1 MFKEK
6 AAKLLKSNSEL
17 INASDLSEF
26 SIEELEKTGIH
37 PAFIKYLWA
46 EKIPS
51 SNGENDGQFLFSKN
65 EINIGLKKAAV
76 FNLNF
81 LFNPVFLLKKILFV
95 KDKPINEESFEDL
108 KNRVYYFRYY
118 IDILIKLYKSDKL
131 NSESYDETMSKIQKK
146 LFSVNYNSLITD
158 GVDALNHFFNH
169 GEHYSGLDPE
179 CMKLFLL
186 SRDLKDSFD
195 KLIPHY
201 NGKDQLSIWKIKD
214 VLTGSEESVF
224 DARFDITREIKTQS
238 ATRPSLKTDVQEIK
252 TPEEGSGVSEV
263 GVQNNNQ
270 SFEASASV
278 ENEKKTESVE
288 TKNSTT
294 GVTNSKPKMASIS
307 VEELIS
313 QPRKK
318 IEFESVDDEVKQP
331 FEVDEDAK
339 QIIATLPSIHDM
351 EAIKVFEDEPVQ
363 RYEFSFPPKV
373 DEQMGKIVQK
383 RNLLASLDQD
393 ESLRIIQHVFDGDH
407 SDFFSSIE
415 TIEKCRTLSEAKKLL
430 SIIFANAGLSDNNK
444 YARLLVDKTERC
456 FTG

>member
-17 INASDLSEF
+17 VTSSVVTEF
-26 SIEELEKTGIH
+26 SIDELEKTGLH

-46 EKIPS
+46 EKILIS
-51 SNGENDGQFLFSKN
+51 GGEGHGQILFTKN

-95 KDKPINEESFEDL
+95 QDKPINEDSFEDL

-118 IDILIKLYKSDKL
+118 IDILLKLYRSEKL
-131 NSESYDETMSKIQKK
+131 NSETYDETMSKIQKK

-186 SRDLKDSFD
+186 SRDLKDSYD
-195 KLIPHY
+195 KLLPHY
-201 NGKDQLSIWKIKD
+201 KGRDQLSIWKIKD
-214 VLTGSEESVF
+214 VLTGSEVSVF
-224 DARFDITREIKTQS
+224 DSRFDITREIKPQS
-238 ATRPSLKTDVQEIK
+238 PTLPSLTQDVQEVSQ
-252 TPEEGSGVSEV
+252 PETDSVLSEV
-263 GVQNNNQ
+263 DVEEKTQTVE
-270 SFEASASV
+270 SPASV
-278 ENEKKTESVE
+278 EIGNKPERVEPKSSSSES
-288 TKNSTT
+288 
-294 GVTNSKPKMASIS
+294 TNSKPKMATIS
-307 VEELIS
+307 VEEMIS
-313 QPRKK
+313 QPKKK
-318 IEFESVDDEVKQP
+318 IEFETVDDEVKQP
-331 FEVDEDAK
+331 FEIDDDAK
-339 QIIATLPSIHDM
+339 KIISTLPSIHDQ
-351 EAIKVFEDEPVQ
+351 EVVKVFEDEPIQ

-393 ESLRIIQHVFDGDH
+393 ESLKIIQHIFDGDH

-430 SIIFANAGLSDNNK
+430 SIIFSNAGLSDNNK

>member
-6 AAKLLKSNSEL
+6 AAKLLKLNSEL
-17 INASDLSEF
+17 VTSSVLSEF

-46 EKIPS
+46 EKIPVS
-51 SNGENDGQFLFSKN
+51 GGDDDGQILFTKN

-95 KDKPINEESFEDL
+95 RDKPINEDSFEDL

-118 IDILIKLYKSDKL
+118 IDILLKLYKSDKL

-146 LFSVNYNSLITD
+146 LFSVNFNSLITD

-169 GEHYSGLDPE
+169 GEPYSGLDPE

-186 SRDLKDSFD
+186 SRDLKESYD

-201 NGKDQLSIWKIKD
+201 NGRDQLSIWKIKD
-214 VLTGSEESVF
+214 VLTGSEVSVF
-224 DARFDITREIKTQS
+224 DSRFDITREIKPQS
-238 ATRPSLKTDVQEIK
+238 PTLPSLTPDIQESK
-252 TPEEGSGVSEV
+252 LSETVSVVSEV
-263 GVQNNNQ
+263 
-270 SFEASASV
+270 EV
-278 ENEKKTESVE
+278 EEKSQQVE
-288 TKNSTT
+288 TPPSADNGKNPVVSEAKSSTPE
-294 GVTNSKPKMASIS
+294 VTNSKPKMATIS
-307 VEELIS
+307 VEEMIS

-318 IEFESVDDEVKQP
+318 IEFETVDEEIKQP
-331 FEVDEDAK
+331 FEIDEDAK
-339 QIIATLPSIHDM
+339 QIIATLPSIHDQ
-351 EAIKVFEDEPVQ
+351 EVVKVFEDEPIQ

-393 ESLRIIQHVFDGDH
+393 ESLKIIQHIFDGDH

-430 SIIFANAGLSDNNK
+430 SIIFSNAGLSDNNK

>member
-6 AAKLLKSNSEL
+6 AAKLLKLNSEL
-17 INASDLSEF
+17 VTSSVLSEF

-46 EKIPS
+46 EKIPVS
-51 SNGENDGQFLFSKN
+51 GGDDDGQIIFTKN

-95 KDKPINEESFEDL
+95 RDKPINEDSFEDL

-118 IDILIKLYKSDKL
+118 IDILLKLYKSDKL

-146 LFSVNYNSLITD
+146 LFSVNFNSLITD

-169 GEHYSGLDPE
+169 GEPYSGLDPE

-186 SRDLKDSFD
+186 SRDLKESYD

-201 NGKDQLSIWKIKD
+201 NGRDQLSIWKIKD
-214 VLTGSEESVF
+214 VLTGSEVSVF
-224 DARFDITREIKTQS
+224 DSRFDITREIKPQS
-238 ATRPSLKTDVQEIK
+238 PTLPSLTPDIQESK
-252 TPEEGSGVSEV
+252 LSETVSVVSEV
-263 GVQNNNQ
+263 
-270 SFEASASV
+270 EV
-278 ENEKKTESVE
+278 EEKSQQVE
-288 TKNSTT
+288 TPPSVDNGKNPVVSEVKSSTPE
-294 GVTNSKPKMASIS
+294 VTNSKPKMATIS
-307 VEELIS
+307 VEEMIS

-318 IEFESVDDEVKQP
+318 IEFETVDDEVKQP
-331 FEVDEDAK
+331 FEIDEDAK
-339 QIIATLPSIHDM
+339 QIIATLPSIHDQ
-351 EAIKVFEDEPVQ
+351 EVVKVFEDEPIQ

-393 ESLRIIQHVFDGDH
+393 ESLKIIQHIFDGDH

-430 SIIFANAGLSDNNK
+430 SIIFSNAGLSDNNK

>member
-1 MFKEK
+1 M
-6 AAKLLKSNSEL
+6 
-17 INASDLSEF
+17 
-26 SIEELEKTGIH
+26 
-37 PAFIKYLWA
+37 
-46 EKIPS
+46 
-51 SNGENDGQFLFSKN
+51 
-65 EINIGLKKAAV
+65 
-76 FNLNF
+76 
-81 LFNPVFLLKKILFV
+81 
-95 KDKPINEESFEDL
+95 
-108 KNRVYYFRYY
+108 
-118 IDILIKLYKSDKL
+118 
-131 NSESYDETMSKIQKK
+131 
-146 LFSVNYNSLITD
+146 
-158 GVDALNHFFNH
+158 
-169 GEHYSGLDPE
+169 
-179 CMKLFLL
+179 
-186 SRDLKDSFD
+186 
-195 KLIPHY
+195 
-201 NGKDQLSIWKIKD
+201 
-214 VLTGSEESVF
+214 
-224 DARFDITREIKTQS
+224 
-238 ATRPSLKTDVQEIK
+238 AT
-252 TPEEGSGVSEV
+252 
-263 GVQNNNQ
+263 
-270 SFEASASV
+270 
-278 ENEKKTESVE
+278 
-288 TKNSTT
+288 
-294 GVTNSKPKMASIS
+294 IS

>member
-17 INASDLSEF
+17 VTSSVVSEF

-46 EKIPS
+46 EKILVS
-51 SNGENDGQFLFSKN
+51 GGEGDETFLLKKD
-65 EINIGLKKAAV
+65 EIIIGLKKAAV

-81 LFNPVFLLKKILFV
+81 LFNPLFLLKKILFV
-95 KDKPINEESFEDL
+95 QDKPINEDSFEDL

-118 IDILIKLYKSDKL
+118 IDILLKLYRSDKL

-146 LFSVNYNSLITD
+146 LFSVNYNPLITD

-186 SRDLKDSFD
+186 SRDLKDSYD
-195 KLIPHY
+195 KLLPFY
-201 NGKDQLSIWKIKD
+201 NGRDQLSIWKIKD
-214 VLTGSEESVF
+214 VLTGSEVSVF
-224 DARFDITREIKTQS
+224 DSKFDITREIKPQS
-238 ATRPSLKTDVQEIK
+238 PTLPSLPTELQEVKKVDVVSGISDSRPAEKDLPVEI
-252 TPEEGSGVSEV
+252 PP
-263 GVQNNNQ
+263 
-270 SFEASASV
+270 SAENGIKREIV
-278 ENEKKTESVE
+278 EPKS
-288 TKNSTT
+288 STAD
-294 GVTNSKPKMASIS
+294 VTNSKPKMASIS
-307 VEELIS
+307 VEEMIS
-313 QPRKK
+313 QPKKK

-331 FEVDEDAK
+331 FEVDDDAK
-339 QIIATLPSIHDM
+339 QIIATLPSIHDK
-351 EAIKVFEDEPVQ
+351 EVVKVFEDEPVQ

-393 ESLRIIQHVFDGDH
+393 ESLKIIQHIFDGDH

-430 SIIFANAGLSDNNK
+430 SIIFSNAGLSENNK

>member
-1 MFKEK
+1 M
-6 AAKLLKSNSEL
+6 
-17 INASDLSEF
+17 
-26 SIEELEKTGIH
+26 
-37 PAFIKYLWA
+37 WA

-224 DARFDITREIKTQS
+224 DARFDITREIKPQS
-238 ATRPSLKTDVQEIK
+238 ATLPSLKTDVQEIK
-252 TPEEGSGVSEV
+252 TPEEVSGVSEV

-278 ENEKKTESVE
+278 ENEKTENVE
-288 TKNSTT
+288 TKKFNIRCYKFETKNGVNFCGRADIST
-294 GVTNSKPKMASIS
+294 PK
-307 VEELIS
+307 
-313 QPRKK
+313 K
-318 IEFESVDDEVKQP
+318 
-331 FEVDEDAK
+331 
-339 QIIATLPSIHDM
+339 
-351 EAIKVFEDEPVQ
+351 
-363 RYEFSFPPKV
+363 
-373 DEQMGKIVQK
+373 
-383 RNLLASLDQD
+383 N
-393 ESLRIIQHVFDGDH
+393 RI
-407 SDFFSSIE
+407 
-415 TIEKCRTLSEAKKLL
+415 
-430 SIIFANAGLSDNNK
+430 
-444 YARLLVDKTERC
+444 
-456 FTG
+456 

>member
-46 EKIPS
+46 EKIPV

-224 DARFDITREIKTQS
+224 DARFDITREISHGRLNHNLQHSLPSKLMFKRLKHPKRVPEYRKLECKT
-238 ATRPSLKTDVQEIK
+238 TINRLKLQLLLK
-252 TPEEGSGVSEV
+252 M
-263 GVQNNNQ
+263 
-270 SFEASASV
+270 
-278 ENEKKTESVE
+278 KK
-288 TKNSTT
+288 KRRA
-294 GVTNSKPKMASIS
+294 SKPKIQ
-307 VEELIS
+307 
-313 QPRKK
+313 QPGLQTRN
-318 IEFESVDDEVKQP
+318 
-331 FEVDEDAK
+331 
-339 QIIATLPSIHDM
+339 
-351 EAIKVFEDEPVQ
+351 
-363 RYEFSFPPKV
+363 
-373 DEQMGKIVQK
+373 QK
-383 RNLLASLDQD
+383 WRQFLWKS
-393 ESLRIIQHVFDGDH
+393 
-407 SDFFSSIE
+407 
-415 TIEKCRTLSEAKKLL
+415 
-430 SIIFANAGLSDNNK
+430 
-444 YARLLVDKTERC
+444 
-456 FTG
+456 